1 MSDRDDVLRGLEEG
15 APHVGEF
22 ELDLLDHHR
31 RAGRRQPRCPPR
43 LARLLVGLGERKLWN
58 HPRRHEAIASPMVL
72 DARAIDVEVL
82 TKRCADL
89 DAPLGGGACD
99 VTREVEAEDSLIR
112 TQLLREELRRVL
124 PTVHVEPDEAES
136 LFNLF
141 GKHIVDT
148 HRCI

>member
-1 MSDRDDVLRGLEEG
+1 
-15 APHVGEF
+15 
-22 ELDLLDHHR
+22 
-31 RAGRRQPRCPPR
+31 
-43 LARLLVGLGERKLWN
+43 
-58 HPRRHEAIASPMVL
+58 MVL